1 MFFKI
6 FVDRKTSFLPLSE
19 LAVPVSHPARVNH
32 RTQPFPLASFPSSKT
47 GFHSIFPSW
56 GDRAAQE
63 GWQRKGT
70 AQHETTALLLP
81 PTPRWGEIAGLGAP
95 PSSAAS
101 QVSHSTDTR
110 EETPH
115 DPEGIAF
122 LRQLDCVRTTTSRN
136 LINYSDAELDFVYR
150 DKSRLT
156 SLPAGYRRMSETQ
169 TVPPQAGLLAHV
181 W

>member
-63 GWQRKGT
+63 GWQQKGT
-70 AQHETTALLLP
+70 AQHETTAPLLP

-95 PSSAAS
+95 QAQLLPRFHTAL
-101 QVSHSTDTR
+101 
-110 EETPH
+110 TPARRH
-115 DPEGIAF
+115 
-122 LRQLDCVRTTTSRN
+122 RTTQR
-136 LINYSDAELDFVYR
+136 V
-150 DKSRLT
+150 
-156 SLPAGYRRMSETQ
+156 LPS
-169 TVPPQAGLLAHV
+169 
-181 W
+181 